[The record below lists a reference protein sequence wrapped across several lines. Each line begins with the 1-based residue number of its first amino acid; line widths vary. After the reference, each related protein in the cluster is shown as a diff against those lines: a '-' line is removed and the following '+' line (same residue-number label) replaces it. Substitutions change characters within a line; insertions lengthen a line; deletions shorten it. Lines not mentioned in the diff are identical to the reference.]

1 MKTVFTLLIVGLFIG
16 CSSPSTEIVKT
27 IDGDLKGYEKE
38 NVNYFLGIPFAEA
51 PEFDARMLD

>member
-1 MKTVFTLLIVGLFIG
+1 MKTVFTLLSWFFFIG

-38 NVNYFLGIPFAEA
+38 K
-51 PEFDARMLD
+51 